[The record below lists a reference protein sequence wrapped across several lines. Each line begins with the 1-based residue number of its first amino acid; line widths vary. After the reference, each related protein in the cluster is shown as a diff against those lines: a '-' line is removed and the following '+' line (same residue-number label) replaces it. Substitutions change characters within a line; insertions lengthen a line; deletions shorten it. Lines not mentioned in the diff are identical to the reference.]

1 MRLNLSL
8 TPEQHAQRRLGIGAS
23 DAKIIMTGTAE
34 EQWKLLKLK
43 RGQIEPE
50 DLSHIL
56 PVAMGVVTEELGR
69 HWFEQTTGFDI
80 ILGPYPEVDAN
91 VVSVPYPWMRASL
104 DGWVVQLKSP
114 FEQKHVNAFSDME
127 TAVKTYY
134 PQIQHQMVVCDTDKA
149 VLSVF
154 FGTLKHD
161 WLVVPRN
168 EEYCNR
174 LIDRSALFW
183 HWVESGETPAELLPI
198 AAPALPTQYRTVDMN
213 GSNQWGD
220 YAHTFKETERAAKDH
235 EGAKKGIKELM
246 EPDVGTAFG
255 YGVQAKRSKTGAITI
270 RRMKDAE
277 SL

>member
-56 PVAMGVVTEELGR
+56 PVAMGVVTEELNR
-69 HWFEQTTGFDI
+69 HWFEQTTGFLI
-80 ILGPYPEVDAN
+80 QKPGLAITSPT
-91 VVSVPYPWMRASL
+91 YPWMRVTL
-104 DGWVVQLKSP
+104 DGWIGGTLECP
-114 FEQKHVNAFSDME
+114 FEAKHMNAFADMSV
-127 TAVKTYY
+127 AVKTYQ
-134 PQIQHQMVVCDTDKA
+134 PQLQHQMVVCGTDRA

-154 FGTLKHD
+154 FGTLKYD
-161 WLVVPRN
+161 WLVVPRDW
-168 EEYCNR
+168 EYCKQ
-174 LIDRSALFW
+174 LIDRECLFW
-183 HWVESGETPAELLPI
+183 HWVESGETPTELLPI
-198 AAPALPTQYRTVDMN
+198 QAPALPTQYRTVDMN

-235 EGAKKGIKELM
+235 EGAKKGFKELM